1 MTEATRPR
9 GGTRAAV
16 RGNGVCVWDDRGPE
30 SGAVTGC
37 PVVEGSGGAVEDDEV
52 RSRFDGRAHVELL
65 PGGAGAAERRRIDE
79 IAGALGYRLSA
90 VENLGFAGMRLRYER
105 DDDPRARRRAGLTVE
120 RLRSGGPLLPAVEPP
135 VPPPPASPPP
145 APAPVR
151 LPPRQRTRPP
161 SEPPPPPPLPA
172 AAPTRDRV
180 PPRPPRPPPRPP
192 PPPHA
197 PAAS

>member
-1 MTEATRPR
+1 M
-9 GGTRAAV
+9 
-16 RGNGVCVWDDRGPE
+16 
-30 SGAVTGC
+30 
-37 PVVEGSGGAVEDDEV
+37 EDDEV

-90 VENLGFAGMRLRYER
+90 VENLGFAGVRLRYER

-120 RLRSGGPLLPAVEPP
+120 RLRSGGPLLPAVEPS

-145 APAPVR
+145 APVR
-151 LPPRQRTRPP
+151 LPPRQRIRPP

-172 AAPTRDRV
+172 SAPTRDRV
-180 PPRPPRPPPRPP
+180 PPRPPHPPPPPP